1 LLHLVSLGNRTMRI
15 LTSIRHP
22 LFSPMRISNPLLW
35 KLPTPYAL
43 SVQAIAAPALTIE
56 EIALLLSVGASV
68 VLDVV
73 NNITLY
79 VGTHNSAIAVCKGL
93 ILVLVVGSF
102 RTSYSYLITT
112 CLCSVFLLRE
122 MQVVGEVDSSLTDD
136 AIFFLRIMFFVTWLL
151 LFYEKRDRRTFL
163 RCVLWIFVGTVA
175 LSVVCQL
182 AGLAFRI
189 DFFKAYAD
197 QRGGYKGL
205 FFAEND
211 TAVFYLIAWVYSM
224 FLWKSGKRLFTTLNL
239 AGLLVLAAGSKTAL
253 LGSLTVPV
261 VYFYFSHNFR
271 GPFNFRKLTI
281 RPRSAIQ
288 WASGSAA
295 IGVTSYLAVRYI
307 SEVLSGIN
315 YEQLL
320 RVYQESGLLSS
331 VLSYRDV
338 KVLAYF
344 HSIRSIPDVLFG
356 LQAHTGFQDFA
367 LDAPGAF
374 MYEIDLFDYLA
385 RVGLIGSIVT
395 LALIGKAATL
405 RHWRSCTP
413 ELKTMVVIVFLL
425 GFTVGH
431 TLISSMNGIWIAF
444 WLVTYGNV
452 SCLQQVRRVP
462 LNHGQAS
469 R

>member
-1 LLHLVSLGNRTMRI
+1 MKI
-15 LTSIRHP
+15 LPSIRYP
-22 LFSPMRISNPLLW
+22 LLSSMRISNPLLW
-35 KLPTPYAL
+35 KLPTPFAL
-43 SVQAIAAPALTIE
+43 SLRAIAAPALTIGE
-56 EIALLLSVGASV
+56 MALLLSVGASV

-79 VGTHNSAIAVCKGL
+79 IGTHNSAIAVFKGL
-93 ILVLVVGSF
+93 IVVLVVGSF
-102 RTSYSYLITT
+102 RTSYSYFITS

-136 AIFFLRIMFFVTWLL
+136 SIFFLRIMFFVAWLL

-175 LSVVCQL
+175 LSVLCQL
-182 AGLAFRI
+182 AGLALRI

-253 LGSLTVPV
+253 LGSLAVPI
-261 VYFYFSHNFR
+261 VYFYFTHNFR

-295 IGVTSYLAVRYI
+295 IGVISYLAVRYI

-315 YEQLL
+315 YGQLL
-320 RVYQESGLLSS
+320 RVYEESGLLSS
-331 VLSYRDV
+331 VVSYRDI

-356 LQAHTGFQDFA
+356 LQAHTGSQDFA
-367 LDAPGAF
+367 PDAPSAF

-385 RVGLIGSIVT
+385 RVGLIGSVIT
-395 LALIGKAATL
+395 MALIVKAATL

-413 ELKTMVVIVFLL
+413 ELKTVVVIIFLL

-452 SCLQQVRRVP
+452 SCLQQARRELKP
-462 LNHGQAS
+462 AS
-469 R
+469 DRTLLARKD